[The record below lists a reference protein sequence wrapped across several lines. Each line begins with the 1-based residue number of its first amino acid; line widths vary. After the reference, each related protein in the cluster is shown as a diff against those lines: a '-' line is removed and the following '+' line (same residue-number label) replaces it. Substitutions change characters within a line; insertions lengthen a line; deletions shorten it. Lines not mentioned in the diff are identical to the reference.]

1 MAEHDDRRRIL
12 DMIAQGK
19 ITVDEGEQLLAAL
32 ETQASAGS
40 SPDAASSSARSPGLP
55 RYMRIVVHRPA
66 REAKEHAHYGYSWPG
81 AARPEKTVSVRI
93 PFSLVRSG
101 MRLGAIVPGTAG
113 EVLTNVLRERGLNL
127 DMSKMSPEELAA
139 ALKEMGELSVDV
151 DNGKAQVRI
160 SCE

>member
-1 MAEHDDRRRIL
+1 MAEYDDRRRIL
-12 DMIAQGK
+12 DMVAQGK
-19 ITVDEGEQLLAAL
+19 ITVDEADQLLAAL
-32 ETQASAGS
+32 ANPASGTAAADSATSSQA
-40 SPDAASSSARSPGLP
+40 LP

-66 REAKEHAHYGYSWPG
+66 REAKVQRDYAWTGSWAG
-81 AARPEKTVSVRI
+81 MARPEKTVSVRI

-127 DMSKMSPEELAA
+127 DMSKMSPEEIAA
-139 ALKEMGELSVDV
+139 AFKDLGELSVDV

>member
-1 MAEHDDRRRIL
+1 MAEHEDRRRIL
-12 DMIAQGK
+12 DMVAQGK
-19 ITVDEGEQLLAAL
+19 ITVDEAEQLLAAL
-32 ETQASAGS
+32 AGQTSGTASA
-40 SPDAASSSARSPGLP
+40 DATSTTLP

-81 AARPEKTVSVRI
+81 VPRPEKTVSVRI

-113 EVLTNVLRERGLNL
+113 EILTNVLRERGINV
-127 DMSKMSPEELAA
+127 DMSKMNPEELAA
-139 ALKEMGELSVDV
+139 ALKELGELSVDV